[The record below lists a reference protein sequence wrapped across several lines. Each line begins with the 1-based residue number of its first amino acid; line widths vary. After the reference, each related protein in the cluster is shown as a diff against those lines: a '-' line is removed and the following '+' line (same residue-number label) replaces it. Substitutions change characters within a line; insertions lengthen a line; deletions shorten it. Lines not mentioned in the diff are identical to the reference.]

1 MEPLTATKRIELE
14 IEIREESIMIAQRF
28 GLSGVEFFCRQ
39 FPDIAKEY
47 AQALDKENDRKI
59 GFHVTKT

>member
-1 MEPLTATKRIELE
+1 LE

-59 GFHVTKT
+59 GFHATKTSQ